1 MMFRNRHKIVDKQIM
16 LDPSE
21 PKADMLEFSLSQMV
35 FGEKAIFQASL
46 LSSITGAVLVNKTLV
61 MEGEDYQ
68 GWNDDIPY
76 IRDWVVSKMDV
87 TLIPETPPNP

>member
-1 MMFRNRHKIVDKQIM
+1 
-16 LDPSE
+16 
-21 PKADMLEFSLSQMV
+21 MLEFSLSQMV